1 MIGTV
6 TLFPW
11 DAVMSVGMCSVLAG
25 LAPITV
31 RTVRVAFSP
40 VMPDVVVVEDAE
52 CVCCGWRE

>member
-1 MIGTV
+1 
-6 TLFPW
+6 
-11 DAVMSVGMCSVLAG
+11 MSVGMCSVLAG